1 MSNKQEIQQAK
12 NRLDSC
18 RHKLNAAKSR
28 GDHEMIRKF
37 TDEVDQLEKKV
48 AQVNHKQ
55 DFELN
60 KERKALLAM
69 AFSREITKAEQADM
83 GRLKK
88 SVKNLVVVHP
98 TTKLGKAL
106 RLEVMT
112 GYAEKKF

>member
-1 MSNKQEIQQAK
+1 MSNKNEIQQAK

-18 RHKLNAAKSR
+18 KHKLNAAKSR
-28 GDHEMIRKF
+28 GDQEMVKKF

-55 DFELN
+55 DFDLN

-69 AFSREITKAEQADM
+69 PFSREITKAEQADM
-83 GRLKK
+83 GQLKK
-88 SVKNLVVVHP
+88 SVKDLIVIHP
-98 TTKLGKAL
+98 MTKIGKAL

-112 GYAEKKF
+112 GYAPKKF